1 MLTLFAVTHAFT
13 VSTPGFAPTAAL
25 YDRAMLSVAT
35 PDVLIT
41 IVDPHA
47 PHQLRDVVMVAVPLE
62 IAFENK
68 K

>member
-1 MLTLFAVTHAFT
+1 MPSV
-13 VSTPGFAPTAAL
+13 
-25 YDRAMLSVAT
+25 VAT